1 MLPLNWD
8 RRQLPGHCGLLRLL
22 NQQERK
28 GATELNTK
36 GKGDCPSMVEVR
48 KRGDSSQVTPFNT
61 NLLQPVQGD
70 PPAGAEICTV
80 PAGRAVWPA
89 DSEGNVERGAGE
101 GSRLS
106 TTNDK

>member
-1 MLPLNWD
+1 MIPLNWD

-61 NLLQPVQGD
+61 NLLQPVQGG
-70 PPAGAEICTV
+70 PTC
-80 PAGRAVWPA
+80 R
-89 DSEGNVERGAGE
+89 
-101 GSRLS
+101 SRDLHS
-106 TTNDK
+106 ACWQSSVAS